1 MTTVTPAELGL
12 FLDAVSSAPV
22 ALRDVPRIGSVLDR
36 LVRLANGDGPIGNIK
51 PTVVVAEPEPIGAGI
66 FGGPSRA

>member
-22 ALRDVPRIGSVLDR
+22 ALRDVPRMNSILTR
-36 LVRLANGDGPIGNIK
+36 LVALANAAGVIGCLQSS
-51 PTVVVAEPEPIGAGI
+51 PEPAAEDLRGA
-66 FGGPSRA
+66 